1 MGYGRLNHRQTKLRN
16 KARFID
22 KKRRIKNKKQKY
34 MIYYIFFAIVL
45 ISTTLILSLTV
56 FFKIEQIEIEN
67 LLGKKKLNQEIA
79 TCLNVEK
86 GDNLILVDSKKI
98 IKRLL
103 KKFPNLGNVEI
114 IKKFPNQLKIVCDF
128 EPAKF
133 LIESLDGKFLGVS
146 RSGRIVKNFVEQP
159 NNLKNMLTISI
170 KTKTF
175 KPPKLGD
182 FLKIAQQEQQILNP
196 VQTALK
202 NSGLNNITKIEI
214 KPNLEII
221 ITYNDKIEIEID
233 SISKIDKITSMA
245 ATIINQYV
253 GANEEGTIKFFEHD
267 KTMHFIPKFNYVLKT
282 KNDHDG
288 DDDGDDYD
296 KNLEETLKKP
306 HNNSANNDNDDDN
319 ETTD

>member
-1 MGYGRLNHRQTKLRN
+1 MSYGRLNHRQTKLRH
-16 KARFID
+16 KARLID

-34 MIYYIFFAIVL
+34 MIYYIFFATVL

-56 FFKIEQIEIEN
+56 FFKIEKIEIEN
-67 LLGKKKLNQEIA
+67 LLGKKTLNQEIA
-79 TCLNVEK
+79 ACLNVAE

-103 KKFPNLGNVEI
+103 KKFSNLSNIEI
-114 IKKFPNQLKIVCDF
+114 IKKFPNQLKIFCDF

-133 LIESLDGKFLGVS
+133 LVESLDGKFLGVS
-146 RSGRIVKNFVEQP
+146 KSGRIVKDFIEQP
-159 NNLKNMLTISI
+159 NNLKNVLTISM

-182 FLKIAQQEQQILNP
+182 FLKIAQQEQQILNSI
-196 VQTALK
+196 QNALK
-202 NSGLNNITKIEI
+202 NSNLNNITKIEI

-233 SISKIDKITSMA
+233 NISKIDKITSMA
-245 ATIINQYV
+245 TTIINQYV
-253 GANEEGTIKFFEHD
+253 GANEEGTIKFFERD

-282 KNDHDG
+282 K
-288 DDDGDDYD
+288 
-296 KNLEETLKKP
+296 T
-306 HNNSANNDNDDDN
+306 DNDDDN
-319 ETTD
+319 NDDDFDENPNDTFEKPQGNSTNYDENNEETAD